1 MLQSS
6 EVIRSPAYHLLQSE
20 NWVPV
25 AQSVKNRC
33 NICPIEH
40 DVRFMKSKL
49 KVKMISLLEIAFLC
63 SIAHINEA
71 QFAKNPNY
79 RIKVGMIIPKSKALQ
94 PLVGYQRSASAV
106 LIAMD
111 RMRDEQLLPDV
122 NFTFVIKFEECH
134 EHTAVGAAIELIT
147 VHKVDVIVGPPC
159 NAPAESVGIITGFHD
174 VINNLWGPTTNAKLS
189 DLPRFPTVATVTG
202 NSLSLGLAV
211 FAIMDE
217 YMWTELAFIYTSSD
231 RCNYM
236 GIDLETA
243 VKLHENLVSITY
255 KQEVNVDTSSISKAL
270 QRIRSRARI
279 VLTCFDNR
287 QHFRD
292 LLLAAKDM
300 GMTNDEYVY
309 IFTDT
314 AEPGPA
320 PRPIWQDTK
329 SPSDGRDK
337 EAVEALKYA
346 LFVETDNSGRLPL
359 TKEKFSAEVLS
370 RMSEWPFYCSEQE
383 CPNTPALTAATY
395 AGHLYDTMYLYAI
408 ALNKTIQ
415 ENDGMNLTHS
425 GARILM
431 NAVGEFDGMTGRVII
446 GGNGTRDPVYIVR
459 GLNKSS
465 KLDVFL
471 KIRMYTIVPELK
483 RLYEDE
489 LSSIWAL
496 RNGTRP
502 TTPPRCGYNSTGCPL
517 SFLDEYYGYVI
528 CAATAAFIVILFTIF
543 GIAFTIRSKMKEAE
557 RANLMWQIPFA
568 LLTVLEG
575 KRDESSVRNGSTFF
589 SGLNDHN
596 DPQAQYVSYLL
607 NGEHVVGERHPV
619 HLHLLESDFAE
630 LRFMRH
636 FDHENINRFIGLSL
650 DAPILTSV
658 WKYCSRRSIK
668 DVIQD
673 DNLTMDAFFIY
684 SLIKDIASGICAL
697 HNSVLRYHGLL
708 TSKRCLIDERWQLKI
723 SDYGLKKIRRNQS
736 VNKNEML
743 WMAPEIL
750 RSELHEGTQE
760 SDIYSF
766 AIICSELIMRQ
777 SVWNIGS
784 RKESAEEIIY
794 LVKRGGVNP
803 MRPDLNLQRYQDL
816 NPSMVH
822 LVKEC
827 WNENPNERPRICAII
842 SLLKSMNDRNT
853 NLMDHVFAM
862 LEQHAGT
869 LEAEVEKRTKELIE
883 EKKKSDVL
891 LHRMLPKQVAERLKL
906 GQPVQP
912 ESYDCVTVFFSDV
925 VSFTKLAGRCTPLQV
940 VNLLNDLY
948 TAFDGII
955 DTHDVYKVE
964 TIGDGYLCVSGLP
977 KRNGNEHAREI
988 ANMSLAFM
996 ESLKHYR
1003 VPHMPDERINLRI
1016 GIHSGPCV
1024 AGVVGLT
1031 MPRYCLFGDTV
1042 NTASR
1047 MESSGKAGQIHISA
1061 DANNFLTRILG
1072 GFHTESRG
1080 EIIIK
1085 GKGVMET
1092 FWLLRATD
1100 EFSVSKTD

>member
-1 MLQSS
+1 
-6 EVIRSPAYHLLQSE
+6 
-20 NWVPV
+20 
-25 AQSVKNRC
+25 
-33 NICPIEH
+33 
-40 DVRFMKSKL
+40 
-49 KVKMISLLEIAFLC
+49 
-63 SIAHINEA
+63 
-71 QFAKNPNY
+71 
-79 RIKVGMIIPKSKALQ
+79 
-94 PLVGYQRSASAV
+94 
-106 LIAMD
+106 
-111 RMRDEQLLPDV
+111 
-122 NFTFVIKFEECH
+122 
-134 EHTAVGAAIELIT
+134 
-147 VHKVDVIVGPPC
+147 
-159 NAPAESVGIITGFHD
+159 
-174 VINNLWGPTTNAKLS
+174 
-189 DLPRFPTVATVTG
+189 
-202 NSLSLGLAV
+202 
-211 FAIMDE
+211 
-217 YMWTELAFIYTSSD
+217 
-231 RCNYM
+231 
-236 GIDLETA
+236 
-243 VKLHENLVSITY
+243 
-255 KQEVNVDTSSISKAL
+255 
-270 QRIRSRARI
+270 
-279 VLTCFDNR
+279 
-287 QHFRD
+287 
-292 LLLAAKDM
+292 
-300 GMTNDEYVY
+300 
-309 IFTDT
+309 
-314 AEPGPA
+314 
-320 PRPIWQDTK
+320 
-329 SPSDGRDK
+329 
-337 EAVEALKYA
+337 
-346 LFVETDNSGRLPL
+346 
-359 TKEKFSAEVLS
+359 
-370 RMSEWPFYCSEQE
+370 
-383 CPNTPALTAATY
+383 
-395 AGHLYDTMYLYAI
+395 
-408 ALNKTIQ
+408 
-415 ENDGMNLTHS
+415 
-425 GARILM
+425 
-431 NAVGEFDGMTGRVII
+431 
-446 GGNGTRDPVYIVR
+446 
-459 GLNKSS
+459 
-465 KLDVFL
+465 
-471 KIRMYTIVPELK
+471 
-483 RLYEDE
+483 
-489 LSSIWAL
+489 
-496 RNGTRP
+496 
-502 TTPPRCGYNSTGCPL
+502 
-517 SFLDEYYGYVI
+517 
-528 CAATAAFIVILFTIF
+528 
-543 GIAFTIRSKMKEAE
+543 MKEAE

-575 KRDESSVRNGSTFF
+575 KATNKNFEF
-589 SGLNDHN
+589 
-596 DPQAQYVSYLL
+596 Q
-607 NGEHVVGERHPV
+607 
-619 HLHLLESDFAE
+619 
-630 LRFMRH
+630 MRH

-684 SLIKDIASGICAL
+684 SLIKDIASVKLGFDNCKSDEMCAILKGICAL

-736 VNKNEML
+736 VNKNALPIYSLWITQKLHSFHSYLMWHTASKFILSEML

-784 RKESAEEIIY
+784 RKESAEGKLHEPTAINRSNMQNWNTCIGNDTAVVKEKITEIIY

-842 SLLKSMNDRNT
+842 SLLKSMNDRKCIIIGMYMLDVLEMSFRNT

-891 LHRMLPKQVAERLKL
+891 LHRMLPKYVDFGTSR
-906 GQPVQP
+906 
-912 ESYDCVTVFFSDV
+912 
-925 VSFTKLAGRCTPLQV
+925 V

-1047 MESSGKAGQIHISA
+1047 MESSGKGDLLSYTSFENRSGQ
-1061 DANNFLTRILG
+1061 
-1072 GFHTESRG
+1072 
-1080 EIIIK
+1080 K
-1085 GKGVMET
+1085 
-1092 FWLLRATD
+1092 
-1100 EFSVSKTD
+1100 